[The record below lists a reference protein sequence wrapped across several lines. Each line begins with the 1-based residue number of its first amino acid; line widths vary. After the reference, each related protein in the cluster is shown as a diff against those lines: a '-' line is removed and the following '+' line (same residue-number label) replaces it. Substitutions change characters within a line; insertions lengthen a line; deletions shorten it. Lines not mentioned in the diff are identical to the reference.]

1 MKKLVVAVIGLF
13 SVSCL
18 AVAKDEPLDL
28 GTIDVVGVTPLSNGG
43 VAAEKLPAHIQTVD
57 AEQLQQAQSISLA
70 DYMERYLGGVST
82 NEAQSNPLQPDIF
95 YRGFVASPLLGMP
108 QGLSTYVNGV
118 RFNEPFG
125 DTVNWD
131 LLPQNVIDTMT
142 LYSGSNPVYGLNSLG
157 GAIAVKTKTGFSAP
171 EHQLEVYGGSWD
183 RHSEELTSGWN
194 NDTWGYFLDLHHFE
208 DGGWR
213 NHSSTKAEQAF
224 GTLSW
229 RGDKGSLDLS
239 LAANDNNMTG
249 NGAAPVQ
256 LLQQNRKAVFT
267 HPDTTTTKMFF
278 SELQGSYDVTD
289 KIEVSGNAYF
299 RQNRMKSFNG
309 DSGDYSNCAAPDQTA
324 DQATAEQTLAEAEAA
339 AQVAADNLA
348 TVTTDNLAAVAA
360 VTAATTTAETS
371 AADLTA
377 AADALAAVDA
387 TDAAAVATA
396 TDAVTAANAAVAT
409 AAADV
414 AAADAA
420 AAVTDDNLAT
430 ATADNQAAMDALNA
444 ANADNLATMNALNQ
458 IAAARQKLLCDP
470 HDVAVIDTNG
480 KEVNAT
486 SAVQGAINNYSQT
499 NMRSRG
505 GTIQTVF
512 ANDLFKHENNLTTGV
527 SYDYSEVNFSSDTE
541 LASLTDTRG
550 TTRSN
555 IFVDESKVRLHTN
568 TSTVGVFLTDSF
580 SITDALTA
588 TIAGRYNYIHVNMM
602 DEYINDPTKTLNGS
616 HTFERL
622 NPSAGLTYQVLSN
635 LNLYG
640 NYSESTRAPSPV
652 ELSCA
657 DPEAPCKLPNSFVSD
672 PDLKQV
678 VAKTWE
684 TGVRGDLDDL
694 LGKGGLKWNLG
705 FFHTINNNDIIF
717 RRDATS
723 SLLSQGYFDNV
734 GQTRRYGIEAGTSAD
749 YPQLFSSIDD
759 WHFATNYTYLN
770 ARFLT
775 PFDSLNPHN
784 PNEIAVVHKGS
795 KIPGIPEHIFKAAVN
810 VDLWQKF
817 SLGVNGQY
825 SGDRYLRGD
834 EANRN
839 AKSSGYWLFNAT
851 AEYKVT
857 KNFSV
862 FGKLDNI
869 FDENYNSFGVYGNAT
884 QVLGDSYNDGRF
896 FSPGMPRAGWIGVR
910 LSM

>member
-1 MKKLVVAVIGLF
+1 MRKSVYGVIGLF
-13 SVSCL
+13 SLTSLTMTL
-18 AVAKDEPLDL
+18 AQDKPTDL
-28 GTIDVVGVTPLSNGG
+28 GVVDVISTSPLSGSEIESG
-43 VAAEKLPAHIQTVD
+43 KLPAHIQHVD
-57 AEQLQQAQSISLA
+57 AEQLQKSQTISLA
-70 DYMERYLGGVST
+70 DYMDRFLSGVST
-82 NEAQSNPLQPDIF
+82 NEAQNNPLQPDIF

-108 QGLSTYVNGV
+108 QGLSTYINGV

-131 LLPQNVIDTMT
+131 LIPQNAIDSMT

-157 GAIAVKTKTGFSAP
+157 GAISAKTKTGFSAP
-171 EHQLEVYGGSWD
+171 LHQLEVYGGSWD

-194 NDTWGYFLDLHHFE
+194 NDTWGYFIDLHHFE

-267 HPDTTTTKMFF
+267 QPDTTTTKMFF

-309 DSGDYSNCAAPDQTA
+309 DSGDYASCAAPDQTT
-324 DQATAEQTLAEAEAA
+324 DQAAAAQALADAEAA
-339 AQVAADNLA
+339 AQTAADNLTA
-348 TVTTDNLAAVAA
+348 VTADNQAAADSVAAAEAAVAA
-360 VTAATTTAETS
+360 AQ
-371 AADLTA
+371 
-377 AADALAAVDA
+377 
-387 TDAAAVATA
+387 
-396 TDAVTAANAAVAT
+396 
-409 AAADV
+409 

-420 AAVTDDNLAT
+420 AVALATANLAAAQTASALTAGNLAT
-430 ATADNQAAMDALNA
+430 ATTDNQAALDALNT
-444 ANADNLATMNALNQ
+444 ANADNLTTMNSLNQ
-458 IAAARQKLLCDP
+458 IATARQKLLCAP
-470 HDVAVIDTNG
+470 NDVAVIDTKGNQ
-480 KEVNAT
+480 VDAT

-505 GTIQTVF
+505 GTVQTVF

-541 LASLTDTRG
+541 LASLTNTRG

-555 IFVDESKVRLHTN
+555 IFIDESKVRLHTN
-568 TSTVGVFLTDSF
+568 TSTVGVYLTDSF
-580 SITDALTA
+580 SITDKLTA
-588 TIAGRYNYIHVNMM
+588 TVAGRYNYIHVNMA
-602 DEYINDPTKTLNGS
+602 DEYIKDPTKTLNGS
-616 HTFERL
+616 HTFDRL
-622 NPSAGLTYQVLSN
+622 NPSAGLTYQALSN

-657 DPEAPCKLPNSFVSD
+657 DPQAPCKLPNSFVSD

-684 TGVRGDLDDL
+684 TGVRGDLDNL

-717 RRDATS
+717 RRDAAS
-723 SLLSQGYFDNV
+723 STISQGYFDNV
-734 GQTRRYGIEAGTSAD
+734 GKTRRYGIEAGTSAD

-775 PFDSLNPHN
+775 PFDGLNPRN
-784 PNEIAVVHKGS
+784 PDEIAVVHKGS
-795 KIPGIPEHIFKAAVN
+795 KIPGIPEHIFKASVG
-810 VDLWQKF
+810 VDLWEKF
-817 SLGVNGQY
+817 SLGLNGQY

-851 AEYKVT
+851 ADYKVT
-857 KNFSV
+857 KNFTI

-869 FDENYNSFGVYGNAT
+869 FDKNYNSFGVYGNAT

-910 LSM
+910 LSL

>member
-1 MKKLVVAVIGLF
+1 MRKSVYGVIGLF
-13 SVSCL
+13 SLSSLTMTL
-18 AVAKDEPLDL
+18 AQDKPTDL
-28 GTIDVVGVTPLSNGG
+28 GVIDVISTSPLSGSEIESG
-43 VAAEKLPAHIQTVD
+43 KLPAHIQHVD
-57 AEQLQQAQSISLA
+57 ADQLQKAQTISLA
-70 DYMERYLGGVST
+70 DYMDRFLSGVST

-108 QGLSTYVNGV
+108 QGLSTYINGV

-131 LLPQNVIDTMT
+131 LIPQNAIDSMT

-157 GAIAVKTKTGFSAP
+157 GAISAKTKTGFSAP
-171 EHQLEVYGGSWD
+171 LHQLEVYGGSWD

-213 NHSSTKAEQAF
+213 NHSATKAEQAF

-267 HPDTTTTKMFF
+267 HPDSTTTKMFF

-309 DSGDYSNCAAPDQTA
+309 DSGDYASCAAPDQTE
-324 DQATAEQTLAEAEAA
+324 DQAAAAQALADAEAA
-339 AQVAADNLA
+339 AQTAADNLTA
-348 TVTTDNLAAVAA
+348 VTADNQAAADSVAAAEAAVAA
-360 VTAATTTAETS
+360 AQ
-371 AADLTA
+371 
-377 AADALAAVDA
+377 
-387 TDAAAVATA
+387 
-396 TDAVTAANAAVAT
+396 

-414 AAADAA
+414 AAEALATANLAA
-420 AAVTDDNLAT
+420 AQTASALTAGNLAT
-430 ATADNQAAMDALNA
+430 STTDNQAALDALNA
-444 ANADNLATMNALNQ
+444 ANSDNLTTMNSLNQ
-458 IAAARQKLLCDP
+458 IAAARQKLLCTP
-470 HDVAVIDTNG
+470 NDVAVIDTNG
-480 KEVNAT
+480 NQVDAT

-505 GTIQTVF
+505 GTVQTVF

-541 LASLTDTRG
+541 LASLTDTRA

-555 IFVDESKVRLHTN
+555 IFIDESKVRLHTN

-580 SITDALTA
+580 SITDKLTA
-588 TIAGRYNYIHVNMM
+588 TVAGRYNSVHVNLK

-616 HTFERL
+616 HTFERF
-622 NPSAGLTYQVLSN
+622 NPSAGLTYQALSN

-657 DPEAPCKLPNSFVSD
+657 DPQAPCKLPNSFVSD

-678 VAKTWE
+678 VANTWE
-684 TGVRGDLDDL
+684 TGVRGDLDNL

-717 RRDATS
+717 RRDAAS
-723 SLLSQGYFDNV
+723 STISQGYFDNV
-734 GQTRRYGIEAGTSAD
+734 GKTRRYGIEAGTSAD

-775 PFDSLNPHN
+775 PFDGLNPRN

-817 SLGVNGQY
+817 SVGINGQY

-851 AEYKVT
+851 ADYKVT
-857 KNFSV
+857 KNFTI

-869 FDENYNSFGVYGNAT
+869 FDKNYNSFGVYGNAT
-884 QVLGDSYNDGRF
+884 QVLGNSYNDGRF

-910 LSM
+910 LSL

>member
-1 MKKLVVAVIGLF
+1 MRKFVFGIMGLL
-13 SVSCL
+13 SLSSTIVW
-18 AVAKDEPLDL
+18 AKDEPLDL
-28 GTIDVVGVTPLSNGG
+28 GTIDVVSTTPLSGSEIDTG
-43 VAAEKLPAHIQTVD
+43 KIPAHVQT
-57 AEQLQQAQSISLA
+57 ATSEQLEKTQSISLA
-70 DYMERYLGGVST
+70 DYMDHYLGGVST

-131 LLPQNVIDTMT
+131 LIPENAIDNMA

-157 GAIAVKTKTGFSAP
+157 GAVSVKTKTGFSAP
-171 EHQLEVYGGSWD
+171 LHQIEVYGGSFD

-194 NDTWGYFLDLHHFE
+194 NGTWGYFLDLNHFE

-213 NHSSTKAEQAF
+213 NYSPTKAERAL

-229 RGDKGSLDLS
+229 RGDKGSLDLT

-278 SELQGSYDVTD
+278 SELQGSYDITD

-309 DSGDYSNCAAPDQTA
+309 DSGDYSNCQAPDQTEDQAAA
-324 DQATAEQTLAEAEAA
+324 DQALADAEAA
-339 AQVAADNLA
+339 SQAAADNLA
-348 TVTTDNLAAVAA
+348 A
-360 VTAATTTAETS
+360 VTA
-371 AADLTA
+371 DNQA
-377 AADALAAVDA
+377 AA
-387 TDAAAVATA
+387 
-396 TDAVTAANAAVAT
+396 DAVTAAEAAL
-409 AAADV
+409 ADAQ

-420 AAVTDDNLAT
+420 AEAAAAADLAAAQTTAATTADNLAT
-430 ATADNQAAMDALNA
+430 ASTDNQAAIDALNA
-444 ANADNLATMNALNQ
+444 ATSDNLATMNSLNQ
-458 IAAARQKLLCDP
+458 IATARQKLLCDP
-470 HDVAVIDTNG
+470 HDEAVIDTNG
-480 KEVNAT
+480 NTVD
-486 SAVQGAINNYSQT
+486 AVDAVKGAINNYSET

-505 GTIQTVF
+505 GTLQTVF
-512 ANDLFKHENNLTTGV
+512 ANDLFKHENNLTVGLN
-527 SYDYSEVNFSSDTE
+527 YDFSEVNFSSDTE
-541 LASLTDTRG
+541 LASLTESRG
-550 TTRSN
+550 TTRSK
-555 IFVDESKVRLHTN
+555 IFVDESRVRLRTD
-568 TSTVGVFLTDSF
+568 TSTVGVYLTDSF

-588 TIAGRYNYIHVNMM
+588 TVAGRYNYIHVNMA

-622 NPSAGLTYQVLSN
+622 NPSAGLTYQALSN
-635 LNLYG
+635 LNLYA

-684 TGVRGDLDDL
+684 TGVRGDLDEL
-694 LGKGGLKWNLG
+694 LGTGGLKWNLG
-705 FFHTINNNDIIF
+705 FFHTINHNDIIF
-717 RRDATS
+717 RRDAAS
-723 SLLSQGYFDNV
+723 NVLSQGYFDNV
-734 GQTRRYGIEAGTSAD
+734 GKTRRYGIESGASVD
-749 YPQLFSSIDD
+749 YPQLFSSIDT
-759 WHFATNYTYLN
+759 WHFSTNYTYLN
-770 ARFLT
+770 ASFLT
-775 PFDSLNPHN
+775 PFDSLNPLQ
-784 PNEIAVVHKGS
+784 PDTVAVVHAGS
-795 KIPGIPEHIFKAAVN
+795 KIPGLPEHIFKTAISVS
-810 VDLWQKF
+810 LWDKL
-817 SLGVNGQY
+817 SLGVNGLY

-839 AKSSGYWLFNAT
+839 VKSRGYWLFNAN

-857 KNFSV
+857 KNFAV
-862 FGKLDNI
+862 FGRLDNI
-869 FDENYNSFGVYGNAT
+869 FDNQYNTFGVYGNAT

-910 LSM
+910 LSL